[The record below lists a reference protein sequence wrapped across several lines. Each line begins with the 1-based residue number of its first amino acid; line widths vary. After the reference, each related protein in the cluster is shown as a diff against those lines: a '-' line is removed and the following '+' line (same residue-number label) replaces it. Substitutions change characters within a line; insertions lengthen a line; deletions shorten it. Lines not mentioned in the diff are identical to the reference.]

1 MTGLC
6 ALPLAPPQV
15 GWLSARAAGLSTRR
29 VSGAAQFVFDKKTPS
44 CGLSASSAE
53 GTKPFVCSG
62 EKMPVLSGHRVSVS
76 RTIGVGLPRPFQFKT
91 VVVFGCRAGRRRI
104 WDFIGYVPVL

>member
-1 MTGLC
+1 MLLLLDCLHGGFLELLSSCLTRKH
-6 ALPLAPPQV
+6 PLVACQRPQQK
-15 GWLSARAAGLSTRR
+15 
-29 VSGAAQFVFDKKTPS
+29 AQ
-44 CGLSASSAE
+44 
-53 GTKPFVCSG
+53 KPFVCSG

-76 RTIGVGLPRPFQFKT
+76 CTIGVGLPRPFQFKT